1 MTFLKL
7 SRRAFGALTF
17 GGLKFSGLA
26 IGAVGL
32 SLTAMPTPAAAQS
45 YPEKPINIIVP
56 TGPGSLVDILA
67 RLVGDGMTE
76 NWGQQVIVKN
86 IGGAG
91 GSIGAAK
98 IAEAEADGYT
108 LGFVPANLTTHPYLY
123 KIKYDVQADFD
134 PVIRVAGASMVH
146 YVNNDLGISS
156 VQEFIDY
163 AKANPDKVTFATAGL
178 GSAANLASELFQ
190 TKTGVSMKA
199 VPYKKLNLG
208 VLDVV
213 AGRVSTVFVSAA
225 QGMQFVRDGKLTAL
239 GITGLTPN
247 PGAPELK
254 PIAELGVPGYE
265 FKSWFGFITPSGVPS
280 DIIAKLNAEVVR
292 QTKTEAFQQ
301 ALAKAGLELIAGT
314 PEEFADVIDAEL
326 ANWEGILSK

>member
-1 MTFLKL
+1 MKFAKL
-7 SRRAFGALTF
+7 NRRIFGTVAIA
-17 GGLKFSGLA
+17 A
-26 IGAVGL
+26 IGAAMVVL
-32 SLTAMPTPAAAQS
+32 PNTASAQA

-67 RLVGDGMTE
+67 RLVGDGMKET
-76 NWGQQVIVKN
+76 WGQQVIVKN

-91 GSIGAAK
+91 GSIGVAK
-98 IAEAEADGYT
+98 LAEADADGYT

-123 KIKYDVQADFD
+123 EINYDVKADFA

-146 YVNNDLGISS
+146 YVSNDLGVST
-156 VQEFIDY
+156 VEEFIDY
-163 AKANPDKVTFATAGL
+163 AKANPEQVTFATAGL
-178 GSAANLASELFQ
+178 GSAANLAAELFK
-190 TKTGVSMKA
+190 TKTGVEMTA

-225 QGMQFVRDGKLTAL
+225 QGMQFVREGKLTAL

-247 PGAPELK
+247 PGAPELM

-265 FKSWFGFITPSGVPS
+265 FKSWFGFVVPAGVPQ
-280 DIIAKLNAEVVR
+280 DVIDLLNAEVVR
-292 QTKTEAFQQ
+292 QSEGKAFQA
-301 ALAKAGLELIAGT
+301 ALDKAGLELIAGS
-314 PEEFADVIDAEL
+314 PEEFAEVIDAEL
-326 ANWEGILSK
+326 AGWRDILSK

>member
-1 MTFLKL
+1 MKIAKFN
-7 SRRAFGALTF
+7 RRIFGAVAIA
-17 GGLKFSGLA
+17 A
-26 IGAVGL
+26 IGTAVSML
-32 SLTAMPTPAAAQS
+32 PNAASAQT
-45 YPEKPINIIVP
+45 YPDKPINFIVP

-76 NWGQQVIVKN
+76 TWGQQVIVKN

-98 IAEAEADGYT
+98 LAEADADGYT

-123 KIKYDVQADFD
+123 EIAYDVQADFD
-134 PVIRVAGASMVH
+134 PIIRVAGASMVH
-146 YVNNDLGISS
+146 YVSNDLGIST
-156 VQEFIDY
+156 VEEFIAH
-163 AKANPDKVTFATAGL
+163 AKASPGDVTFATAGL
-178 GSAANLASELFQ
+178 GSAANLAAELFQ
-190 TKTGVSMKA
+190 TKTSVEMTA
-199 VPYKKLNLG
+199 IPYKKLNLG

-213 AGRVSTVFVSAA
+213 AGRVSSVFVSAA

-265 FKSWFGFITPSGVPS
+265 FKSWFGFITPAGVPQ
-280 DIIAKLNAEVVR
+280 DIIDQLNAEVLR
-292 QTKTEAFQQ
+292 QTKTEAFQA
-301 ALAKAGLELIAGT
+301 ALSKAGLELIAGT
-314 PEEFADVIDAEL
+314 PQEFTDVIAAEL
-326 ANWEGILSK
+326 VSWKEILAK